1 LRSRDPAPNIDEER
15 KGDLPASAKVTIAV
29 SEFPSNRTVGGT
41 QLRDAEALD
50 LYLRAINHNLAEL
63 AQQCLLLRSA
73 LNAEQERL
81 AKLQVVDGHVD
92 DNKD

>member
-1 LRSRDPAPNIDEER
+1 LRSRDPAPNMHKEC
-15 KGDLPASAKVTIAV
+15 KGNLPAGAKVTIAV
-29 SEFPSNRTVGGT
+29 SEFRSNRTVEDT

-63 AQQCLLLRSA
+63 AQQCLALRSA

-81 AKLQVVDGHVD
+81 AKIQAVDDD

>member
-1 LRSRDPAPNIDEER
+1 LRSRDPEPNMHKQC
-15 KGDLPASAKVTIAV
+15 KGNVPAGAKVTIAV
-29 SEFPSNRTVGGT
+29 SEFPSNRTDGDT

-50 LYLRAINHNLAEL
+50 LYLRTINHNLAAL
-63 AQQCLLLRSA
+63 AQQCLALRSA

-81 AKLQVVDGHVD
+81 AKIQPVD